1 VLWSACGGKSEKV
14 DMLRNVRQ
22 IHATRLAFAAL
33 LADRSVV
40 TGGISKYGGDSS
52 KVQDQLRNVAAILA
66 DQTLVMWGYD
76 TLDIENIQGRIS
88 LM

>member
-1 VLWSACGGKSEKV
+1 
-14 DMLRNVRQ
+14 MLRNVPQ

-52 KVQDQLRNVAAILA
+52 KVQDQLQNVQHILATERNFAAILA

-76 TLDIENIQGRIS
+76 ILDIENIQGRIS